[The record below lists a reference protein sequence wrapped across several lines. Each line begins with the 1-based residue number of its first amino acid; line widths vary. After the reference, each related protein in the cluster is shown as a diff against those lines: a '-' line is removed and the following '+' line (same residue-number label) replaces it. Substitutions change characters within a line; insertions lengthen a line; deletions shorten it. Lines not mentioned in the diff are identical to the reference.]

1 MWNMEA
7 KDIISLISKIKESA
21 NGFITSE
28 MDSWGVK
35 GLATSHGDIL
45 SALLK
50 SEKLTMKELADKIG
64 RDKSTVTALVDK
76 LIKYGYAEKTR
87 DIEDNRVVFVTLT
100 EKGKELKPM
109 FEKISQDLLSKVYKD
124 ISQNEREE
132 LIKTLKKIKNNF

>member
-1 MWNMEA
+1 MEA

-28 MDSWGVK
+28 MDKWGLK
-35 GLATSHGDIL
+35 GLVTSHGDIL
-45 SALLK
+45 DALLK
-50 SEKLTMKELADKIG
+50 GEKLTMKELADKIG
-64 RDKSTVTALVDK
+64 RDKSTITALVDK
-76 LIKYGYAEKTR
+76 LIKQGYVEKTR

-109 FEKISQDLLSKVYKD
+109 FEKISQELLSRVYTG

>member
-1 MWNMEA
+1 MEA

-28 MDSWGVK
+28 MDKWGVK

-45 SALLK
+45 DALLR

-64 RDKSTVTALVDK
+64 RDKSTITALVDK
-76 LIKYGYAEKTR
+76 LIKHGYVEKTR
-87 DIEDNRVVFVTLT
+87 DISDNRVVFVTLT

-109 FEKISQDLLSKVYKD
+109 FETISQDLLSRVYKD
-124 ISQNEREE
+124 ISENEKEE
-132 LIKTLKKIKNNF
+132 LIKTLKKIKKNF

>member
-1 MWNMEA
+1 MEA

-28 MDSWGVK
+28 MDKWGIK

-45 SALLK
+45 DALLR
-50 SEKLTMKELADKIG
+50 SEKLTMKELADKIS
-64 RDKSTVTALVDK
+64 RDKSTITALVDK
-76 LIKYGYAEKTR
+76 LIKQGYVEKAR

-109 FEKISQDLLSKVYKD
+109 FEKISQDLLSRVYTG

>member
-1 MWNMEA
+1 MEA

-28 MDSWGVK
+28 MDKWGVK

-45 SALLK
+45 DALLR
-50 SEKLTMKELADKIG
+50 SEKLTMKELADKIS
-64 RDKSTVTALVDK
+64 RDKSTITALVDK
-76 LIKYGYAEKTR
+76 LIKHGYVEKTR
-87 DIEDNRVVFVTLT
+87 DISDNRVVFVTLT

-109 FEKISQDLLSKVYKD
+109 FEKISQELLSRVYTG

>member
-1 MWNMEA
+1 MEA

-28 MDSWGVK
+28 MDKWGLK
-35 GLATSHGDIL
+35 GLVTSHGDIL
-45 SALLK
+45 DALLK
-50 SEKLTMKELADKIG
+50 GEKLTMKELADKIG
-64 RDKSTVTALVDK
+64 RDKSTITALVDK
-76 LIKYGYAEKTR
+76 LIKQGYVEKAR

-109 FEKISQDLLSKVYKD
+109 FEKISQDLLSRVYTG